1 MTPKEKA
8 IELIG
13 RHTLFLGDDG
23 ALNEYWTNELEAKR
37 HSIKTVNEILNLP
50 FEFQSERKYWQEV
63 KQEIEKL

>member
-8 IELIG
+8 KELFDKFEDKLISS
-13 RHTLFLGDDG
+13 HTIFLG
-23 ALNEYWTNELEAKR
+23 EAKKECAL
-37 HSIKTVNEILNLP
+37 IAVNEILNLP